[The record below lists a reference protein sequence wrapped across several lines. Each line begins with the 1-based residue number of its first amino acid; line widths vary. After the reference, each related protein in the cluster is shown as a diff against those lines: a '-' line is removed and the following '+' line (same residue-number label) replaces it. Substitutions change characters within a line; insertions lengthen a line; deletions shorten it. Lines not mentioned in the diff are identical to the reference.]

1 MNFRTFLN
9 VSLASL
15 TLAACAGEVEDSDLE
30 QAHGSSAAMVIDATT
45 IARLAAHESLT
56 LDLTSPDAHYTLD
69 TSHGAIATSRIAVL
83 TSDGVEHSLEGWH
96 GIPAELD
103 HGTWEF
109 NGPSDSTSGSDI
121 GMTQQ
126 ALMNNGAG
134 DRFVCG
140 ENGCVGV
147 GEADCAALR
156 AWCGAWLG
164 AQIYR
169 GYIDFGVRYC
179 VCT

>member
-1 MNFRTFLN
+1 MNFRTLLN
-9 VSLASL
+9 LSVASLA
-15 TLAACAGEVEDSDLE
+15 LAACAGEVHDSDVE
-30 QAHGSSAAMVIDATT
+30 QAHGSSAPLVIDANT
-45 IARLAAHESLT
+45 IAHLAANESLT

-69 TSHGAIATSRIAVL
+69 TSRGAIATSRIAVL
-83 TSDGVEHSLEGWH
+83 TSDGVEHSLNGWH

-109 NGPSDSTSGSDI
+109 NGPESTSDNDI
-121 GMTQQ
+121 GMSQQ
-126 ALMNNGAG
+126 ALINNGAG
-134 DRFVCG
+134 ERYMCG

-147 GEADCAALR
+147 GEADCEALR
-156 AWCGAWLG
+156 AMCGVFPG

-169 GYIDFGVRYC
+169 GYLSHGVRYC